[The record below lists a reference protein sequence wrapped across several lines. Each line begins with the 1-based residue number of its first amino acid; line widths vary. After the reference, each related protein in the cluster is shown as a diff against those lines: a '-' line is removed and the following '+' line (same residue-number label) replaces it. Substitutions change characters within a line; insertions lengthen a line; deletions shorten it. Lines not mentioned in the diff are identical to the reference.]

1 MMNRAIFKLDIKSNW
16 LFFLVILAI
25 MLMYMSVIAMM
36 YDPGSLE
43 AMTMLLDSM
52 PKQLISAMGFDDM
65 GTSLTGFMASYYYGF
80 IIILFPMIFAI
91 VLSGKLI
98 SRYVDRGSMAYLLSS
113 PVKRSVI
120 ASTQAAFTVLCFA
133 LLFGLVSVSGFLIC
147 EASFPGELDAGKYWT
162 LNLMAFAL
170 FMAITGISFLA
181 SCSFDDSKISSAI
194 GSGLP
199 LAFYVIHMLSSVGE
213 KTAWLKNLTIFS
225 FYDVDRIIA
234 GESTFVG
241 GLALT
246 AMAVVAYV
254 AGIMIFSRRDIVL

>member
-1 MMNRAIFKLDIKSNW
+1 MNRAIFKLDIKSNW

-98 SRYVDRGSMAYLLSS
+98 SRYVDRSDTKK
-113 PVKRSVI
+113 VFI
-120 ASTQAAFTVLCFA
+120 
-133 LLFGLVSVSGFLIC
+133 
-147 EASFPGELDAGKYWT
+147 WT
-162 LNLMAFAL
+162 GGM
-170 FMAITGISFLA
+170 
-181 SCSFDDSKISSAI
+181 
-194 GSGLP
+194 
-199 LAFYVIHMLSSVGE
+199 
-213 KTAWLKNLTIFS
+213 
-225 FYDVDRIIA
+225 
-234 GESTFVG
+234 VG
-241 GLALT
+241 GLGLMSA
-246 AMAVVAYV
+246 AVGA
-254 AGIMIFSRRDIVL
+254 AARARR